1 MEASHAAALEAER
14 ETSRQKLEALF
25 LDYEKARDEALE
37 KESEWVALSQRTEQL
52 QAALAEAKSTRKLQ
66 KAKVSE
72 AETGAFFFAPLLEPF
87 LESSVFAFPVFL
99 LICYGNERRPSVLRN
114 SEERRA
120 GRNVSRQREQRCSF
134 LPVLSGVW
142 AFLFS
147 CRFCSLSY
155 GFIRRA
161 SSRLTGK
168 LRRRP

>member
-37 KESEWVALSQRTEQL
+37 KESERVALLQRTEQL

-72 AETGAFFFAPLLEPF
+72 AETGAFFSAALAALRKPF
-87 LESSVFAFPVFL
+87 LESSVFDASPVFL

-120 GRNVSRQREQRCSF
+120 GRNVSRWGEQRCSF
-134 LPVLSGVW
+134 LPVLCD
-142 AFLFS
+142 FFPS
-147 CRFCSLSY
+147 CRFCSFSY
-155 GFIRRA
+155 R
-161 SSRLTGK
+161 SSR
-168 LRRRP
+168 R